1 MHAAY
6 KFIGE
11 SLKATPAQLGSIT
24 LTRALVQALS
34 SPVGGL
40 LGDRLDRTYIVAFGC
55 LLWGVMTAAIGL
67 SNSLQQVPAPV
78 MTTAP
83 PCGMCWAM
91 C

>member
-1 MHAAY
+1 MRCALSCAAY

-40 LGDRLDRTYIVAFGC
+40 LGDRLDRTWIVAFGC

-67 SNSLQQVPAPV
+67 STTLEQVAWHVIRPSRSA
-78 MTTAP
+78 
-83 PCGMCWAM
+83 C
-91 C
+91 

>member
-1 MHAAY
+1 M
-6 KFIGE
+6 
-11 SLKATPAQLGSIT
+11 KATPAQLGSIT

-67 SNSLQQVPAPV
+67 STSLEQARLGSKRMASPFLLQSRL
-78 MTTAP
+78 
-83 PCGMCWAM
+83 
-91 C
+91 